1 MDAAAS
7 GGFIPAGRN
16 RGHVLKTRNVAFCSL
31 AIAFVATVTGLAMS
45 LLLAVALVPE
55 PDQSRMHGTAVA
67 RPDTNPPPDPQFNE
81 KVVKVP
87 VTR

>member
-1 MDAAAS
+1 
-7 GGFIPAGRN
+7 
-16 RGHVLKTRNVAFCSL
+16 
-31 AIAFVATVTGLAMS
+31 MS

-67 RPDTNPPPDPQFNE
+67 QPDTNPPPDPQLNE

>member
-1 MDAAAS
+1 VELRRGSRRTKQRACSQDAQC
-7 GGFIPAGRN
+7 R
-16 RGHVLKTRNVAFCSL
+16 FCSL
-31 AIAFVATVTGLAMS
+31 AIAFVATVAGLAMS

-55 PDQSRMHGTAVA
+55 PDQSRMHSTAVA
-67 RPDTNPPPDPQFNE
+67 RPDTNPPPDPQLNE

>member
-1 MDAAAS
+1 
-7 GGFIPAGRN
+7 
-16 RGHVLKTRNVAFCSL
+16 VA
-31 AIAFVATVTGLAMS
+31 GLAMS